1 MNKKLN
7 YLAVLVCGAP
17 ILYLLLLSQ
26 AVQLKINK
34 KRLLKSFLISL
45 ALGVTALFCLIFV
58 LVTINTTMDISAFA
72 QSYGPIIGSV
82 VAGYVMN
89 LFAFVDVNK
98 HWDDF
103 QIKNITPDSPEWE
116 NHKKQ
121 LAKLEKL
128 MNEIITECQ
137 AILSNDG
144 YITPNKKIIGVILR
158 EFEEIRDWYLS
169 TNKILLLSRDTW
181 KLWSIRTIIDS
192 ANYDFDDMLFDKVR
206 AFQKQCDMLDESM
219 KDYRY

>member
-7 YLAVLVCGAP
+7 LLAIIPLLGAGIILRKISQEASINKTLDKKKTFLFVLCSFGVLV
-17 ILYLLLLSQ
+17 LLVVAFTLVTPLLTNAKLLTNSEAVVLFLLS
-26 AVQLKINK
+26 
-34 KRLLKSFLISL
+34 
-45 ALGVTALFCLIFV
+45 
-58 LVTINTTMDISAFA
+58 
-72 QSYGPIIGSV
+72 
-82 VAGYVMN
+82 AGYLWN
-89 LFAFVDVNK
+89 AFTFVALNK
-98 HWDDF
+98 CWDKL
-103 QIKNITPDSPEWE
+103 QPVSITPDSPEWE
-116 NHKKQ
+116 NYKKQ
-121 LAKLEKL
+121 LAKLEKI